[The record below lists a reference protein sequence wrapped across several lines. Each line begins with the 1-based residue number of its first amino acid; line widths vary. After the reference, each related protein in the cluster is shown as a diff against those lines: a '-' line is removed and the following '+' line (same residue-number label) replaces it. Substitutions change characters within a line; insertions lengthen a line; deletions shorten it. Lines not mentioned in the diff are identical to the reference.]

1 MANTVKVQGSKTVA
15 RARKGE
21 DGKGIVSQVDYYGLS
36 SSSGTRPTSWVA
48 GTPPLMTQTNKYL
61 WKYTRTTYSDGSYTD
76 TTPGIVGVFGDSG
89 LSYRY
94 SKWEEGFEYR
104 NDNNPFYRDSNGKG
118 LIDVVFADDI
128 AIWDPATDPNNPPAA
143 WICRQTHTSASARPL
158 PAQGQS
164 NAYWTAMNSTAPI
177 LTALVLARKIK
188 ADEIDVDTL
197 HVKHLD
203 SADGIFKGSFNVSA
217 TYVEDEFNYTHGVEL
232 EPRLFRIWSNA
243 PSEVG
248 GGYEKVF
255 IWPYADPDRYD
266 RSGLVEIATGSPN
279 SVALFIEEGIT
290 KGIRQEV
297 QKITASGNIRSPL
310 VIIMTSSNVSLTLPR
325 QTNEPGLHIKIM
337 NTYGSGF
344 SLQDYNLYSRLR
356 VNGDGGTPNTLVS
369 NKQFSSSVKIVDCI
383 TDGTYWYITAN

>member
-21 DGKGIVSQVDYYGLS
+21 DGKGIVSQVDYYGIS
-36 SSSGTRPTSWVA
+36 SDSGTRPTSWVT

-118 LIDVVFADDI
+118 IIDVVFADDI
-128 AIWDPATDPNNPPAA
+128 SIWDPATDPNNPPAA

-158 PAQGQS
+158 PSQGQS

-203 SADGIFKGSFNVSA
+203 GADGSFSGVLSFPFVGLINNA
-217 TYVEDEFNYTHGVEL
+217 TFDYST
-232 EPRLFRIWSNA
+232 
-243 PSEVG
+243 G
-248 GGYEKVF
+248 GGQDMYYTMHNDVMSVEIYYSDRF
-255 IWPYADPDRYD
+255 YGSPYASTPRYNHFELPSNVPDGTVLNIMAAAINYKD
-266 RSGLVEIATGSPN
+266 
-279 SVALFIEEGIT
+279 
-290 KGIRQEV
+290 
-297 QKITASGNIRSPL
+297 TARPVYFSGNIYYGTNPSGSYMGSSL
-310 VIIMTSSNVSLTLPR
+310 LKATEIMVKDTFFLRMMSYGGNWYMLSNMGEFEV
-325 QTNEPGLHIKIM
+325 
-337 NTYGSGF
+337 
-344 SLQDYNLYSRLR
+344 
-356 VNGDGGTPNTLVS
+356 
-369 NKQFSSSVKIVDCI
+369 
-383 TDGTYWYITAN
+383 TAT

>member
-36 SSSGTRPTSWVA
+36 SASGTRPTSWVA

-118 LIDVVFADDI
+118 IVDVVFADDI
-128 AIWDPATDPNNPPAA
+128 TIWDPATDPNNPPAA

-158 PAQGQS
+158 PSQGQS

-203 SADGIFKGSFNVSA
+203 AADGTFKGTFNVNA
-217 TYVEDEFNYTHGVEL
+217 TYVEEEANYTHGVEL
-232 EPRLFRIWSNA
+232 EPRLFRIWSDA
-243 PSEVG
+243 PQEVG
-248 GGYEKVF
+248 GGYEGVF
-255 IWPYADPDRYD
+255 VWPFADPDRFD
-266 RSGLVEIATGSPN
+266 RTGLVEIFASSPN
-279 SVALFIEEGIT
+279 TVAVSIDSGVVQGF
-290 KGIRQEV
+290 RQRV
-297 QKITASGNIRSPL
+297 QKVTASSSIMFPI
-310 VIIMTSSNVSLTLPR
+310 VIIMTSSAVTLTLPL
-325 QTNEPGLHIKIM
+325 QTLEAGLHIKIM
-337 NTYGSGF
+337 NTYGSAF
-344 SLQDYNLYSRLR
+344 TLKDRNSYSRLR
-356 VNGDGGTPNTLVS
+356 VNGDGGTPSTLVS
-369 NKQFSSSVKIVDCI
+369 TKTFSSSVKMVDCI
-383 TDGTYWYITAN
+383 TDGTYWYVSAD